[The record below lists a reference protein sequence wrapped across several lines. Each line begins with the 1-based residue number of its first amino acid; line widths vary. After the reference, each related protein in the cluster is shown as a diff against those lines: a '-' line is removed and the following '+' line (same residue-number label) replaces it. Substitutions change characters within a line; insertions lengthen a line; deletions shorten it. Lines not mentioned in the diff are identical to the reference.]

1 MKFEIEAEVITK
13 VVSMIMENNNRNAE
27 VAMKVLDKTL
37 TIADKI
43 ADVAIAS
50 IKESDTRSRIR
61 FEQEQEEYKIKME
74 DMLAEK
80 AERKAA
86 YAEAA
91 EERKLAAARREKEF
105 PELQKSQPLIL
116 KKKKALIIERLFLF
130 FNIKYKNIL

>member
-1 MKFEIEAEVITK
+1 
-13 VVSMIMENNNRNAE
+13 MIMGNNNTSSE
-27 VAMKVLDKTL
+27 IVLKVLDKTL

-74 DMLAEK
+74 AKLAEQ

-105 PELQKSQPLIL
+105 QELQKS
-116 KKKKALIIERLFLF
+116 
-130 FNIKYKNIL
+130 

>member
-61 FEQEQEEYKIKME
+61 FEQEQEEYKLKIEAK
-74 DMLAEK
+74 LAEQS
-80 AERKAA
+80 ERKAA

-91 EERKLAAARREKEF
+91 EERKLAAARREKEWE
-105 PELQKSQPLIL
+105 ELNSSKN
-116 KKKKALIIERLFLF
+116 KKNE
-130 FNIKYKNIL
+130 

>member
-43 ADVAIAS
+43 ADVVIAS

-74 DMLAEK
+74 AKLAEQV
-80 AERKAA
+80 ERKAA

-105 PELQKSQPLIL
+105 QELQKS
-116 KKKKALIIERLFLF
+116 
-130 FNIKYKNIL
+130 

>member
-13 VVSMIMENNNRNAE
+13 IVSMIMENNNRNAE

-43 ADVAIAS
+43 ADVAIAR

-74 DMLAEK
+74 AKLAEQ
-80 AERKAA
+80 AERKAE

-105 PELQKSQPLIL
+105 KELQKS
-116 KKKKALIIERLFLF
+116 
-130 FNIKYKNIL
+130 